1 MLGESEVQILGLQHC
16 IKGTDPEPAHFIVHF
31 DNLILVPTT
40 HQKAKLTS
48 FDQILHPV

>member
-16 IKGTDPEPAHFIVHF
+16 IKGTDPDPVHFIVHF
-31 DNLILVPTT
+31 DNLILVATR

-48 FDQILHPV
+48 FAQILDPV